1 MDETYSDVALCPL
14 HWRSG
19 FIRLRITGILAR
31 LIEIRVDKMIS
42 DNHVIESLDELE
54 TFLRLIETGALGLD
68 NVSGIA
74 LATNNAN
81 GRPFVAVLDDN
92 QQLLLGRWVSQEVF
106 ENGKDMVRYG
116 TKKPH

>member
-1 MDETYSDVALCPL
+1 
-14 HWRSG
+14 
-19 FIRLRITGILAR
+19 
-31 LIEIRVDKMIS
+31 MIN
-42 DNHVIESLDELE
+42 DNDVIETLDELE
-54 TFLRLIETGALGLD
+54 TFLRLIEAGGLELN
-68 NVSGIA
+68 NVSGVA

-92 QQLLLGRWVSQEVF
+92 QQLLLGRWVTPYVF

>member
-1 MDETYSDVALCPL
+1 
-14 HWRSG
+14 
-19 FIRLRITGILAR
+19 
-31 LIEIRVDKMIS
+31 MIN
-42 DNHVIESLDELE
+42 DNDVIETLDELE
-54 TFLRLIETGALGLD
+54 TFLRLVEVGGLGL
-68 NVSGIA
+68 NSVSGVV

-92 QQLLLGRWVSQEVF
+92 QQLVLGRYVTTEVF